1 MTEEKRQDDKGGK
14 DRMTRGGLRMAEE
27 KYVIMR
33 ESFSYVILRERSDRR
48 IWLRVNSATEES
60 LFTVPR
66 SFADAQDDRRKEAG

>member
-1 MTEEKRQDDKGGK
+1 
-14 DRMTRGGLRMAEE
+14 MTRGGLRMAEE

>member
-14 DRMTRGGLRMAEE
+14 DRMT
-27 KYVIMR
+27 KKK
-33 ESFSYVILRERSDRR
+33 YVILRERSDRR

-60 LFTVPR
+60 LFTAPR